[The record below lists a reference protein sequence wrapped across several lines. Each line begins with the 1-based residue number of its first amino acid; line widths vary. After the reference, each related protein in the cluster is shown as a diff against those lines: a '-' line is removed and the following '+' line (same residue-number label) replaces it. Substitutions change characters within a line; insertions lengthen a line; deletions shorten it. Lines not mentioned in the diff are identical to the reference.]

1 MAGKT
6 KDLTVGSPLKL
17 IIGFAIPIF
26 FGILFQ
32 QFYGLV
38 DTMIVGRTLGVDAL
52 AAVGATGS
60 ITFLVIGLC
69 NGIASGFAIPVA
81 QRFGAKDER
90 GLKRALANSVYLG
103 IVISVLVTIIV
114 VSLCRSILEV
124 MNTPANIIDAAY
136 SYLIVVFVGIPITF
150 FYNLFSGFMRS
161 LGDSKTPVI
170 FLIFGCIIN
179 IFLDYFLIVSVGM
192 GVEGAGYATVIS
204 QLLTAIGSGIYMY
217 RKFPVV
223 HMSREDRSFDGHTS
237 LQLCYM
243 GFPMGLQYSITAI
256 GSVILQTSVNGL
268 GSSYV
273 AAMTAG
279 CKIAMFAVPMIDALG
294 STMATYAGQN
304 VGARKLDRV
313 SKGLKQTCLV
323 GMIYAVF
330 ACAFVTVFGEK
341 LALLF
346 VDPSETEIIHNVAL
360 YLKTESGFYVLLV
373 LVNCVRFCIQ
383 GMGFSGFA
391 VLAGVMEMI
400 ARVLVA
406 AFLVPVLG
414 FLGACLASPI
424 AWILADV
431 FLVPAFFSVMKK
443 LKARFEL
450 ADV

>member
-1 MAGKT
+1 MTGKT
-6 KDLTVGSPLKL
+6 KDLTVGNPLKL

-90 GLKRALANSVYLG
+90 GLKRVLANSVYLG
-103 IVISVLVTIIV
+103 IVISVVVTVIV
-114 VSLCRSILEV
+114 VALCRSILEF
-124 MNTPANIIDAAY
+124 MNTPENIIDNAY
-136 SYLIVVFVGIPITF
+136 AYLIVVFAGIPITF

-161 LGDSKTPVI
+161 LGDSKTPVF
-170 FLIFGCIIN
+170 FLISGCAIN
-179 IFLDYFLIVSVGM
+179 IFLDYFLIVTIGM

-204 QLLTAIGSGIYMY
+204 QLFAALGSGIYMY
-217 RKFPVV
+217 KRFPVV
-223 HMSREDRSFDGHTS
+223 HMTYEERQFDGQAS
-237 LQLCYM
+237 ALLCYM
-243 GFPMGLQYSITAI
+243 GFPMGLQYSITAL
-256 GSVILQTSVNGL
+256 GSVILQISVNGL
-268 GSSYV
+268 GSSCV

-279 CKIAMFAVPMIDALG
+279 CKIALFAVSMIDALG

-304 VGARKLDRV
+304 VGAKQLERV
-313 SKGLKQTCLV
+313 SKGLKQTCIV
-323 GMIYAVF
+323 GIIYAVG
-330 ACAFVTVFGEK
+330 ACIFVSVFGEK

-346 VDPSETEIIHNVAL
+346 VNPTETEIINNIAL

-391 VLAGVMEMI
+391 VFAGVMEMI

-406 AFLVPVLG
+406 FFLVPILG
-414 FLGACLASPI
+414 YLGACLASPI

-443 LKARFEL
+443 LKVRF
-450 ADV
+450 A